1 MRKTGLLIVLVCF
14 LPLLACGVA
23 LADNTLLNLGP
34 GVSVRSAGAD
44 IIVSGYSVPS
54 FVDWNND
61 GLRDLVVGEG
71 GGIYPGKVRVY
82 LNADAEHGPQFS
94 AWFYAQSDGSD
105 LSCEASGCMGCFP
118 RVVYWDAD
126 TRKDLLVGES
136 SGGIRLFLN
145 IGTDEDPTFDAGA
158 PLQVGPPGS
167 KVNINVG
174 YRATPTVVDWN
185 NDGKKD
191 LVVGA
196 VDGLI
201 RVFINEGTEASPEF
215 LAQTFA
221 QANGSNLDIG
231 SRSSPDVL
239 DLDGDGKKD
248 LLTGNTAGEL
258 LFYKNLGA
266 DDAPAFSG
274 YSLVESDGVPI
285 DLAGTPRSRPFVC
298 YWTDDAYLDVL
309 IGAGDGKVHLYQGTP
324 TTGDINAD
332 GRVDFL
338 DLALLADYWR
348 QGNCG
353 LCGGAD
359 LFDDDTVDIRDLAEM
374 AANWLVLA
382 QSE

>member
-1 MRKTGLLIVLVCF
+1 MRRTSFLIVSVCF
-14 LPLLACGVA
+14 ISLLPCCAG
-23 LADNTLLNLGP
+23 LADDTLLNLGP
-34 GVSVRSAGAD
+34 GVSVQAAGAD
-44 IIVSGYSVPS
+44 IMVSGYSAPS

-61 GLRDLVVGEG
+61 GLGDLVVGEG
-71 GGIYPGKVRVY
+71 GGIYPGKVRIY
-82 LNADAEHGPQFS
+82 LNAGAEYDPQFP

-105 LSCEASGCMGCFP
+105 LTCAASGCMGCFP

-126 TRKDLLVGES
+126 ARKDLLVGES
-136 SGGIRLFLN
+136 LGGVRLFLN
-145 IGTDEDPTFDAGA
+145 VGTDDNPTFDAGA
-158 PLQVGPPGS
+158 PLQVGPGGS
-167 KVNINVG
+167 KVNIDVG
-174 YRATPTVVDWN
+174 YRATPTAVDWN

-196 VDGLI
+196 LDGLI
-201 RVFINEGTEASPEF
+201 RVFINEGTDTAPEF
-215 LAQTFA
+215 LAQTLA
-221 QANGSNLDIG
+221 QANGLSLDIG

-258 LFYKNLGA
+258 LFYKNLGV
-266 DDAPAFSG
+266 DDAPVFSG

-285 DLAGTPRSRPFVC
+285 NLAGTPRSRPFVC

-324 TTGDINAD
+324 TVGDINAD
-332 GRVDFL
+332 GCVDFL

-348 QGNCG
+348 HPDCG
-353 LCGGAD
+353 ACGGAD
-359 LFDDDTVDIRDLAEM
+359 LFDDDTVDFRDLAQM
-374 AANWLVLA
+374 AANWLVLV